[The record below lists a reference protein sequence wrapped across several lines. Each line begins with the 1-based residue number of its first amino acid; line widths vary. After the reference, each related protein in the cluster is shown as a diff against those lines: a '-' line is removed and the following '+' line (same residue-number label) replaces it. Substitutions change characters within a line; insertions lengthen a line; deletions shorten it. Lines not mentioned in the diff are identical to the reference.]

1 MACAHPVGLQAV
13 GSRTHDR
20 LPTLRDYRG
29 GINVHQVLYWY
40 QGITFKGRDRDAPL
54 KIKKES

>member
-1 MACAHPVGLQAV
+1 MFH
-13 GSRTHDR
+13 
-20 LPTLRDYRG
+20 
-29 GINVHQVLYWY
+29 VLKVITDKPNAAMPY